1 MGRKTRRRKY
11 NAVLSDWNIRDAE
24 EWDAPRVMIYGR
36 KQMQEGTGYVWDYVA
51 CLYPEGYISDDY
63 NIFFQQEE
71 IDKVH
76 RTGMYGFEETR
87 MQQILNS
94 MD

>member
-1 MGRKTRRRKY
+1 MRYYPIGTFVTLKNGTH
-11 NAVLSDWNIRDAE
+11 
-24 EWDAPRVMIYGR
+24 PVMIYGR

-76 RTGMYGFEETR
+76 RPGMYGFEETR